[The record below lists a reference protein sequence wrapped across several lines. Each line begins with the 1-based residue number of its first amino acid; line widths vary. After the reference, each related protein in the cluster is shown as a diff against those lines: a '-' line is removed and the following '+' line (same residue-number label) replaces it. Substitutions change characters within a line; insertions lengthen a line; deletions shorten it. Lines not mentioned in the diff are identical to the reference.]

1 MTVLLV
7 ISLLTVLAGDVV
19 SPQDTLKAKHR
30 PDTLVTVPAEEADV
44 IFPEKEPAHFLFK
57 GIAIDGPRDQF
68 GKALEAEGYRR
79 LSAVSYIGT
88 YAGIDGCHILPC
100 EDAGNVWMVSVLLP
114 VRATWGAVKEEYLRF
129 KTRFAYK
136 YVVSPAVE
144 REHLS
149 SKYREGSG
157 TEMWGFENGSSIY
170 YSSFEFN
177 EGNILLYIIYDKPSG
192 GMRVCIDYVDR
203 INSLKKEDKDMEDL

>member
-1 MTVLLV
+1 MTILLV
-7 ISLLTVLAGDVV
+7 ISLLTVLANNGV
-19 SPQDTLKAKHR
+19 SPQDTLKVRHHT
-30 PDTLVTVPAEEADV
+30 DSLVKIHAEEADV

-57 GIAIDGPRDQF
+57 GIPIDGTLDRF
-68 GKALEAEGYRR
+68 GKALEAEGYKR

-88 YAGIDGCHILPC
+88 YAGIGNSHVLPY

-114 VRATWGAVKEEYLRF
+114 ARATWGAVKEEYLRF

-157 TEMWGFENGSSIY
+157 MEMWGFENGSSIY

-177 EGNILLYIIYDKPSG
+177 EGNIVLYITYDKPSG
-192 GMRVCIDYVDR
+192 GMRVSIDYVDR
-203 INSLKKEDKDMEDL
+203 INSIKKEDKDMEDL